1 MVNVVGIFSLRFLK
15 GKNKILPNI
24 GVLMSFVAITI
35 SVAILIIVTSVMNG
49 FRDELLEKILGFNSH
64 ITIYKKYGNFTDF
77 QNIAQKAITSKNII
91 SITPVVN
98 GSGMLSTNS
107 GSSGV
112 VVKGI
117 SRKNIENRQDFAK
130 YIQGDLTKF
139 KNFSIIVGKGI
150 ARELRLH
157 ENDEVNLIVPIISNT
172 AFGTIPRFVNLKVIG
187 FLKTNAQQYDDYTV
201 LLPFNTAQRVFNLQK
216 SASALEVMTANP
228 NDVVENTFILQ
239 KQLGEQNFFFS
250 NWQIENQAMIN
261 ALNVEANVMGL
272 ILSLFIIISM
282 FTIFAVIR
290 MTIKSKEREIA
301 ILKSHGISNTDINKI
316 FLIIGL
322 SIAICGM
329 IIGNITG
336 ISVALNIEN
345 IRMFLEKLLNI
356 KLLDGSVYLLSK
368 LPSKVII
375 GDIVKINIFAFVMAV
390 ICTLISTYKN
400 TKIDVISILRNN

>member
-1 MVNVVGIFSLRFLK
+1 MISLVGIFSTRFIK
-15 GKNKILPNI
+15 SKNKILPNI
-24 GVLMSFVAITI
+24 GVLMSFIAITI
-35 SVAILIIVTSVMNG
+35 SVSILIIVISVMNG
-49 FRDELLEKILGFNSH
+49 FRDELLKKILGFNSH
-64 ITIYKKYGNFTDF
+64 ITIYKKYGNFADF
-77 QNIAQKAITSKNII
+77 QNITKKAITSKNII

-117 SRKNIENRQDFAK
+117 NRNDIKNRQDFAK

-150 ARELRLH
+150 ARELRLY

-172 AFGTIPRFVNLKVIG
+172 AFGSIPRFVNLKVIG
-187 FLKTNAQQYDDYTV
+187 FLKTNAQQYDDYMV
-201 LLPFNTAQRVFNLQK
+201 LLPFNTAQKVFNLQE
-216 SASALEVMTANP
+216 SASALEVITANP
-228 NDVVENTFILQ
+228 NDVAENTFFLQ
-239 KQLGEQNFFFS
+239 QQLGRQDLYFS
-250 NWQIENQAMIN
+250 NWQIENHAMIN
-261 ALNVEANVMGL
+261 ALNIEANVMGL

-290 MTIKSKEREIA
+290 MMIKSKEREIA

-329 IIGNITG
+329 IIGNIAG
-336 ISVALNIEN
+336 ISIALNIEN
-345 IRMFLEKLLNI
+345 IRMFLEKLLNV

-375 GDIVKINIFAFVMAV
+375 SDIIRINIFAFTMAV

-400 TKIDVISILRNN
+400 TKIDVVNILRNN

>member
-1 MVNVVGIFSLRFLK
+1 MNA
-15 GKNKILPNI
+15 KIY
-24 GVLMSFVAITI
+24 VAK
-35 SVAILIIVTSVMNG
+35 
-49 FRDELLEKILGFNSH
+49 ELEF
-64 ITIYKKYGNFTDF
+64 
-77 QNIAQKAITSKNII
+77 
-91 SITPVVN
+91 
-98 GSGMLSTNS
+98 
-107 GSSGV
+107 
-112 VVKGI
+112 
-117 SRKNIENRQDFAK
+117 
-130 YIQGDLTKF
+130 
-139 KNFSIIVGKGI
+139 
-150 ARELRLH
+150 
-157 ENDEVNLIVPIISNT
+157 
-172 AFGTIPRFVNLKVIG
+172 
-187 FLKTNAQQYDDYTV
+187 
-201 LLPFNTAQRVFNLQK
+201 
-216 SASALEVMTANP
+216 
-228 NDVVENTFILQ
+228 
-239 KQLGEQNFFFS
+239 